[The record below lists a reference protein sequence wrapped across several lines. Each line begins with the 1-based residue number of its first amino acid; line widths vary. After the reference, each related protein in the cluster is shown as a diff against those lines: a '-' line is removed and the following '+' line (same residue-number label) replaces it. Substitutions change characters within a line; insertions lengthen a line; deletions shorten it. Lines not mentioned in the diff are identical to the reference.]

1 MNAPKTE
8 YRNSPDSVHKT
19 LGQHILADGYS
30 VVLDLERSKGSYLVD
45 ARNGDRYLDLASFF
59 GSQPLGYNHPEIN
72 NPAFIQKIGRAALCK
87 PVNSDLYTMA
97 MADFVETFANT
108 AIPESHRSRLF
119 FVEGGALAVENALKA
134 AFDWKFRK
142 NQEKGGPATEDLQV
156 LHFKKAFHGRSGYTL
171 SLTNTHDPRKYQYFP
186 KFPWPRVAPPACRF
200 PLDADALAAVQ
211 AAEKSSLEEIERAF
225 GENKDTIAAIIVETI
240 QAEGGD
246 QHFRKEFLQALR
258 EVCDRHE
265 ALLVFDEVQ
274 CGMGI
279 TGHWWAFQ
287 AFDVVP
293 DVFSFGKKSQVCGIA
308 AGPRL
313 DEVDSVFKVSSRI
326 NSTWGGNLVDM
337 IRSEKAISIIEKAHL
352 LNSVREVG
360 AYILEGLIQIA
371 GKNPRIDNVRGQGL
385 MIAFDLPDTEQRNQL
400 RQILFQNKVIMLG
413 CGQQSL
419 RLRPVLDFSR
429 EDADEFFKKLE
440 TSLLQLNSK
449 LR

>member
-1 MNAPKTE
+1 MSESSPV
-8 YRNSPDSVHKT
+8 YRNSPESVHKT

-30 VVLDLERSKGSYLVD
+30 IVLDLEQSKGSYLVD
-45 ARNGDRYLDLASFF
+45 ARNGERYLDLASFF
-59 GSQPLGYNHPEIN
+59 GSQPIGYNHPSLN
-72 NPAFIQKIGRAALCK
+72 NPEFIQKIGRAALCK
-87 PVNSDLYTMA
+87 PVNSDLYTVA

-142 NQEKGGPATEDLQV
+142 NMQKGGPDTEDLKV
-156 LHFKKAFHGRSGYTL
+156 LHFKNAFHGRSGYTL

-186 KFPWPRVAPPACRF
+186 KFPWPRVAPPVCHF
-200 PLDADALAAVQ
+200 PLDANALADVQ
-211 AAEKSSLEEIERAF
+211 GAEKSCLEEIEREF
-225 GENKDTIAAIIVETI
+225 EENKDTIAAIIVETI

-258 EVCDRHE
+258 DVCDKHD

-287 AFDVVP
+287 GFGVVP
-293 DVFSFGKKSQVCGIA
+293 DIFSFGKKSQVCGIA

-313 DEVDSVFKVSSRI
+313 DEIDSVFKVSSRI

-337 IRSEKAISIIEKAHL
+337 IRSEKAISIIDEGKLLEK
-352 LNSVREVG
+352 VRAVG
-360 AYILEGLIQIA
+360 AHIIEGLTKIA
-371 GKNPRIDNVRGQGL
+371 SDCQWIDNVRGRGL
-385 MIAFDLPDTEQRNQL
+385 MIAFDLPDTAQRNQL
-400 RQILFQNKVIMLG
+400 RKILFQNKVIMLG
-413 CGQQSL
+413 CGRKSL
-419 RLRPVLDFSR
+419 RLRPVLDFSVD
-429 EDADEFFKKLE
+429 DANEFFMKLE
-440 TSLLQLNSK
+440 TSLKQFELEIG
-449 LR
+449 